1 MFKWFCTLALCM
13 YIFCT
18 FLYITTMRSILLRYP
33 CLFDISHFEIIL
45 SFYHISLRKSGAAY
59 LLVPP
64 LGLLLRR
71 TFETWFNFLRPDIS
85 HLSSPIPSSSDLKME
100 KKINIK
106 KKRKIKNSIFYKE
119 SRYFKHKIKDYKYN
133 QLPLYV
139 LGSIMLNQY
148 IESIYCMLH
157 HTSLS

>member
-59 LLVPP
+59 LSVPP

-71 TFETWFNFLRPDIS
+71 TFKTWFNFLRPDIS

-106 KKRKIKNSIFYKE
+106 KKRKIKIQYFIKKAVISNIKLKIISIINFP
-119 SRYFKHKIKDYKYN
+119 F
-133 QLPLYV
+133 
-139 LGSIMLNQY
+139 MF
-148 IESIYCMLH
+148 
-157 HTSLS
+157 